1 MEEIVKRLS
10 EIETEAV
17 RIIDDSAVQKKE
29 MDAESEKRLRKYDE
43 ESNAKTAAELA
54 KLRTS
59 LENRMAEELKKLRQE
74 TERMIQSIEADY
86 AANHGMLASQVLH
99 KMIEG

>member
-17 RIIDDSAVQKKE
+17 RIMDDSAVQKKE

-43 ESNAKTAAELA
+43 ESTDY
-54 KLRTS
+54 RCG
-59 LENRMAEELKKLRQE
+59 RIRRQLSDRPY
-74 TERMIQSIEADY
+74 TE
-86 AANHGMLASQVLH
+86 
-99 KMIEG
+99 